1 MGISFMK
8 KLGIIIRK
16 ITIPPV
22 FALVLLIS
30 VCLSNLNNISILLH
44 AIEGVIFIAI
54 FPVLAYPLQKHI
66 PAYKDKGREGQ
77 RSLAIIFSF
86 AGYSIAV
93 IIAFLFKSPEIIKFI
108 YLNYLFCGFSIL
120 LCDKVFKIKASG
132 HACGVTGPLITMVYF
147 KLYIPAIICNLCIIC
162 YTSFYREYIHE
173 KAYAVTSIRRRDN
186 CDFCAG
192 ACAFFKS
199 YFLRSK

>member
-1 MGISFMK
+1 MGIGFMK
-8 KLGIIIRK
+8 KLGMIIRK

-30 VCLSNLNNISILLH
+30 VCLSNLNNIRILLH

-93 IIAFLFKSPEIIKFI
+93 IIAFLFKAPEIIKFI

-120 LCDKVFKIKASG
+120 LCDIVFKVKASG

-147 KLYIPAIICNLCIIC
+147 KLYIPAIICALFAIPVFIASIYTKRHTPLQVLGGAIIAI
-162 YTSFYREYIHE
+162 SALVLVHFL
-173 KAYAVTSIRRRDN
+173 SP
-186 CDFCAG
+186 
-192 ACAFFKS
+192 FF
-199 YFLRSK
+199 

>member
-8 KLGIIIRK
+8 KLGMIIRK

-86 AGYSIAV
+86 AGYLIAV
-93 IIAFLFKSPEIIKFI
+93 IIAFLFKAPEIIKFI

-120 LCDKVFKIKASG
+120 LCDIVFKLKASG
-132 HACGVTGPLITMVYF
+132 HTCGVTGPLITMVYF
-147 KLYIPAIICNLCIIC
+147 KLYIPAIICALFAVPVFIASIYTKRHTPLQVLGGAIIA
-162 YTSFYREYIHE
+162 FVALVVVRFL
-173 KAYAVTSIRRRDN
+173 SIT
-186 CDFCAG
+186 F
-192 ACAFFKS
+192 
-199 YFLRSK
+199 